1 MVKEKHIPVPKAL
14 WDPVRNAEAILVL
27 EMCRAYLMKEEDSK
41 RMNKTYF
48 VCLAIDAVV
57 EKHTHLRAAA
67 DLLLAWIGKQLQGFA
82 TLTSWCQNVHNVNRS
97 RSGLQT
103 ARHAWVKDMI
113 KRLREAVPCPAS

>member
-14 WDPVRNAEAILVL
+14 RDPVRNAEAILVL
-27 EMCRAYLMKEEDSK
+27 EMCRAYLMKQRDSI

-57 EKHTHLRAAA
+57 EKHTHLRATAE
-67 DLLLAWIGKQLQGFA
+67 LLLAWIRKQLQGFA
-82 TLTSWCQNVHNVNRS
+82 TLASWCQEVHNVKGS
-97 RSGLQT
+97 RSSLQT

-113 KRLREAVPCPAS
+113 KRLKEAVPCPAS